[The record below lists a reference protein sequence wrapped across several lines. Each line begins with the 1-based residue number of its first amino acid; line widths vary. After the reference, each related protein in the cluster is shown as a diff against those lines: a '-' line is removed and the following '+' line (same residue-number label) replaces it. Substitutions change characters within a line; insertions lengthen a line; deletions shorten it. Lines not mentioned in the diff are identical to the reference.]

1 MDKLNSTEVMLAEL
15 IEQNNKQQK
24 DVASMKTS
32 LDTLSGELTKLNNI
46 LSPTLKPVK
55 FEEVIPRKD
64 ADERAKYLVR
74 LYGDMQAKYANLK
87 AEYGELQAKTRYWA
101 SNQWAKH
108 LFRWLFIKRHLWVAL
123 VYMFFVLLMSLLI
136 WRYENMKQELGQLET
151 TALKY
156 RYVRASGVTPL
167 VTSYV
172 DSLFED
178 GDSYDFSRIHEIVDN
193 YEKRAK
199 QKCDSIMR
207 SEQRKQKRY

>member
-1 MDKLNSTEVMLAEL
+1 MDQLNSTEMMLAEL
-15 IEQNNKQQK
+15 IEQNSKQQK
-24 DVASMKTS
+24 DVTSMKTS

-55 FEEVIPRKD
+55 FEEMIPRKV
-64 ADERAKYLVR
+64 AEERIRNLVR
-74 LYGDMQAKYANLK
+74 MYDDMHYANLK
-87 AEYGELQAKTRYWA
+87 AEYGELQAKARYWA

-123 VYMFFVLLMSLLI
+123 VYMFFVLMMSLLI

-156 RYVRASGVTPL
+156 RYVRASGVTPM
-167 VTSYV
+167 VTSFV

-178 GDSYDFSRIHEIVDN
+178 GGSYDFSRIHEIVDN
-193 YEKRAK
+193 YEKRA
-199 QKCDSIMR
+199 SIMR

>member
-74 LYGDMQAKYANLK
+74 MYGDMQAKYANLK
-87 AEYGELQAKTRYWA
+87 AEFGELQAKTRYWA

-108 LFRWLFIKRHLWVAL
+108 LFRWLFIKRHLWIGL
-123 VYMFFVLLMSLLI
+123 VYLIYVMMMCFLI
-136 WRYENMKQELGQLET
+136 WRYENTKQELGQLKT

-156 RYVRASGVTPL
+156 RYIRASGVNPL

-178 GDSYDFSRIHEIVDN
+178 GNSYEFSKIHELVDN
-193 YEKRAK
+193 YEKRAR

-207 SEQRKQKRY
+207 NEQRKQKRY

>member
-1 MDKLNSTEVMLAEL
+1 MLAE
-15 IEQNNKQQK
+15 IVEQNTKEQK
-24 DVASMKTS
+24 S
-32 LDTLSGELTKLNNI
+32 LSAMQSSLESLSSELAKLNNI
-46 LSPTLKPVK
+46 LSPTLKPIK

-74 LYGDMQAKYANLK
+74 MYGDMQAKYANLK

-156 RYVRASGVTPL
+156 RYVRASGVTPK

-178 GDSYDFSRIHEIVDN
+178 GDSYDFRRIHEIVDN
-193 YEKRAK
+193 YEKRAR
-199 QKCDSIMR
+199 QKCDSIMSIMDMIKT
-207 SEQRKQKRY
+207 SEPA